1 MRVQEDVE
9 QRGIGKYAYQES
21 QNAEGDSDALTLHK
35 LLETS
40 FRIFS
45 LFLPIHGDLHKLL
58 ELLLSITINLQGF
71 TC

>member
-9 QRGIGKYAYQES
+9 QWGIGKDAYQES

-45 LFLPIHGDLHKLL
+45 LF
-58 ELLLSITINLQGF
+58 F
-71 TC
+71 TYLG

>member
-9 QRGIGKYAYQES
+9 QRGIGKDAYQES

-40 FRIFS
+40 FRI
-45 LFLPIHGDLHKLL
+45 LGRVWLQPVNFLKKH
-58 ELLLSITINLQGF
+58 LSIFEVLNID
-71 TC
+71 